1 MVWPSTIH
9 MPYRR
14 YVVDQTLGVVDIFVE
29 FLGLNRMQAHDFM
42 PDSNAFRV
50 EGGKI
55 EYLHTR
61 PQPLAERVLNDVVLF
76 EGA

>member
-1 MVWPSTIH
+1 

-50 EGGKI
+50 EGR
-55 EYLHTR
+55 ED
-61 PQPLAERVLNDVVLF
+61 RVF
-76 EGA
+76 TYSSPGSGSAFSMM